1 MQMTYQPWLICNHIW
16 HPARRLRL
24 TTTLIDSTTLKW
36 LRPHQSLHADTTAAD
51 VRSPPPAPSANQRF
65 WCHGASIK
73 GGEIANNA
81 RGCRNMAEDRSEH
94 RLERAARRLR
104 GTVPRNNWARAAL
117 KRRESI
123 NNQTKPEDMFLQHLG
138 ILPQQIMQT
147 SSGNSLPI
155 CM

>member
-1 MQMTYQPWLICNHIW
+1 M
-16 HPARRLRL
+16 
-24 TTTLIDSTTLKW
+24 
-36 LRPHQSLHADTTAAD
+36 
-51 VRSPPPAPSANQRF
+51 APSKATEAHDYINWLHHPEVTEATSESPCWHNSRRRQEPSAGPLGQSAVLMSRRFNQG
-65 WCHGASIK
+65 GAKLLITHEAAAIWPRTDLSIVSL
-73 GGEIANNA
+73 A
-81 RGCRNMAEDRSEH
+81 
-94 RLERAARRLR
+94 RAARRLR
-104 GTVPRNNWARAAL
+104 GAVPQNNWARAAL